1 MWRVSINCPLTA
13 LGDLLFPA
21 TLKGIMIDYK
31 KLGRVLDSGDQQKV
45 DTLINVDTGPLISQY
60 DRRFERH
67 GFIEVKDN
75 KYHLK
80 MRDDARSV
88 FQITKSIA
96 LDEINWLVGVI
107 TKLLSDDTAERLK
120 KEIDLVREDAQV
132 QILLA
137 EKRQKELMQIN
148 KEHQKLNGQL
158 REEIED
164 TKKEADKL
172 MMNKIIKYEN
182 QLNEVK
188 ADNKKLA
195 ETVDRITHTPDN
207 LRKKAVF

>member
-1 MWRVSINCPLTA
+1 
-13 LGDLLFPA
+13 
-21 TLKGIMIDYK
+21 MIDYK

-107 TKLLSDDTAERLK
+107 TKLLSDDTEERLK

>member
-107 TKLLSDDTAERLK
+107 TKLLSDDTEERLK

-182 QLNEVK
+182 Q
-188 ADNKKLA
+188 
-195 ETVDRITHTPDN
+195 
-207 LRKKAVF
+207 

>member
-31 KLGRVLDSGDQQKV
+31 KLGRVLDSGDQQKL
-45 DTLINVDTGPLISQY
+45 DTLINVDTSPLISQY

-107 TKLLSDDTAERLK
+107 TKLLSDDTEERLK

-195 ETVDRITHTPDN
+195 ETVERLTHKPN
-207 LRKKAVF
+207 RLREKGLI